1 MKPVNSGG
9 ETIMYSNLT
18 ILKSALLALGVFL
31 FAAPEPALAAEKTA
45 AQKLYPPYPDV
56 WGRELPIP
64 KGVLGEISA
73 GNLNSGVYEGVDGRI
88 LVEFSYQDRP
98 GAKSRGRRFLYDFFA
113 GPTIKDWPAS
123 EFKKRRLFLEAN
135 GYRQLKNI
143 VGTQYGDRIRLPD
156 GSHFSETDG
165 DAIYITGLRRFDAS
179 GRQLYHWV
187 IFYISEQPYF
197 SLGNEFSEFFNGRRY
212 AHFRALD
219 ISPKLFP
226 LRDGTFL
233 LAGGTRPVFMRVRNN
248 LSSPYIKRSGNIA
261 LIDPKITEQ
270 MFTESWFQAERI
282 LSRLRKQNPNQ
293 PWVAPEV
300 TDEIMLSKLKNIIKQ
315 QNGVNK

>member
-1 MKPVNSGG
+1 MKS
-9 ETIMYSNLT
+9 ISL
-18 ILKSALLALGVFL
+18 ILNSALLALSTIL
-31 FAAPEPALAAEKTA
+31 FAPLNPASAVEKPTV
-45 AQKLYPPYPDV
+45 QKIYPPYPNV
-56 WGRELPIP
+56 WGRAMSIP
-64 KGVLGEISA
+64 KGVSGELSA
-73 GNLNSGVYEGVDGRI
+73 GNLNSGVYEGADGRI

-98 GAKSRGRRFLYDFFA
+98 GAKSRGRQILYDFFA
-113 GPTIKDWPAS
+113 GRTIKDWPAS
-123 EFKKRRLFLEAN
+123 EFKKRRLFLETN
-135 GYRQLKNI
+135 GYRQLKNV
-143 VGTQYGDRIRLPD
+143 VGTQYGEKIGLPD

-165 DAIYITGLRRFDAS
+165 DAVYVTGLRRFDAS

-197 SLGNEFSEFFNGRRY
+197 SLGNKFSEFFNGRRY

-233 LAGGTRPVFMRVRNN
+233 LAGGTRPVFMRVRND
-248 LSSPYIKRSGNIA
+248 LSSPYIKRSGKIS
-261 LIDPKITEQ
+261 LIDPKLADK

-293 PWVAPEV
+293 PWLAPEV